1 MTVYRVVPVLTST
14 GENFSIVASDDGAA
28 VRRLPVRFERRDEA
42 EFSALKWLEER
53 DGQQMTQQT
62 LVVAPA

>member
-42 EFSALKWLEER
+42 ETALKWLEER